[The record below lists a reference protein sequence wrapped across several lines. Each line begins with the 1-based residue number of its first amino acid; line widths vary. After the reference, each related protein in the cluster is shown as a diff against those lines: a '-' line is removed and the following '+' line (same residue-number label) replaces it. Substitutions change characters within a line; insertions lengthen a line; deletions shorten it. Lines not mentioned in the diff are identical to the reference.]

1 MGCDSSVLGRRKATT
16 LAAIAVFLAVAGCSA
31 FDKVGSGDHVYDE
44 VMGADLSARFPSP
57 TGRPSPYA
65 PPPPSQV
72 YRGQDASYEASNQ
85 AISNGQEIIATTN
98 GFDLNFQN
106 ADVNAVSKALLGD
119 LLNVTYS
126 VDPRVQ
132 GTISLSSARSVS
144 KSDIVPLLESA
155 LKIVSAHLVKEG
167 GIYKVV
173 PQGEAL
179 GNGVVERR
187 STPNSEPGYGITVM
201 PLRYVSAPVV
211 LKALDSFAIKPGM
224 ARVDPARNL
233 LLIQGASTE
242 RISAIEAALALDVDW
257 MKNQSVGI
265 FPVRNA
271 SPETIITELQNV
283 FDSGKEGAATN
294 LVRFQPVTRLNAVLA
309 IAQTSKKIDEV
320 GTWIRRLDRSDP
332 ENTTVRIYRLRFGNA
347 KVMAGILREVF
358 TGQASTSTSPLG
370 NTDLSQLTPGSTLQR
385 ATSTDSSL
393 SGSSSTSGS
402 MLQRP
407 STSSSSSS
415 SSMLDSG
422 DSMSSSKPTTDVA
435 TTPLGGSTG
444 PALLPNVRITA
455 DTANNSLL
463 IYANRD
469 QYKIVERAIFELDRA
484 PMQVSI
490 DVTVAEITLKD
501 ELQYGVQFFLKS
513 KYKGNQGSIGFG
525 TTDVLARTIPGGNLV
540 LGSGDDPRLVINALR
555 AYTDVNVLSS
565 PALVVL
571 DNQMA
576 MLQVGDEV
584 PIATRSATGIGPGVP
599 PPSTDFALLNT
610 IEMRSTGVILKV
622 TPRVNAN
629 GVVNLDV
636 IQEISNVV
644 KSDSETLTPTIS
656 QRKVQSSIAVASGQ
670 TVLLGG
676 LISNRSE
683 KNRQGLPILSDIKI
697 LGDLFSTNTG
707 SSDRTELIIFIRPQ
721 IIRDGID
728 AQAVAEEL
736 RSKLSI
742 IGRTGLT
749 RPWTPPPPG
758 SGPPVRTPPPPGA
771 SATPY
776 AAAPP
781 PVVVPPIRRR

>member
-1 MGCDSSVLGRRKATT
+1 LGRRNATT
-16 LAAIAVFLAVAGCSA
+16 LAVIAVVLAVAGCSA
-31 FDKVGSGDHVYDE
+31 LDKVGSGDHVYDE
-44 VMGADLSARFPSP
+44 VMGTDLSARFPAP
-57 TGRPSPYA
+57 TGRPNPGA
-65 PPPPSQV
+65 PPPPAQV
-72 YRGQDASYEASNQ
+72 YRGDEAGFEASNQ
-85 AISNGQEIIATTN
+85 AISNGQEVSATST

-119 LLNVTYS
+119 LLGISYS

-144 KSDIVPLLESA
+144 KADIVPLLESA

-173 PQGEAL
+173 PQGEAI

-187 STPNSEPGYGITVM
+187 STPNAEVGYGMTVM

-224 ARVDPARNL
+224 ARVEPSRNL

-242 RISAIEAALALDVDW
+242 RASAIEAALALDVDW

-271 SPETIITELQNV
+271 SPETIIAELQNV
-283 FDSGKEGAATN
+283 FDSGKEGTATN
-294 LVRFQPVTRLNAVLA
+294 LVRFQPVTRLNAVFA
-309 IAQTSKKIDEV
+309 IAQTPKKIDEIA
-320 GTWIRRLDRSDP
+320 TWIRRLDRTDP

-358 TGQASTSTSPLG
+358 TGQGSTSTSPLG

-385 ATSTDSSL
+385 ATSTDPF
-393 SGSSSTSGS
+393 SSSSSSSSSGS

-407 STSSSSSS
+407 PTSSSGTGTGTSTSLDPNDPSSAAKTS
-415 SSMLDSG
+415 
-422 DSMSSSKPTTDVA
+422 TDVA
-435 TTPLGGSTG
+435 SSALGGSGG

-484 PMQVSI
+484 PMQVAI

-513 KYKGNQGSIGFG
+513 KYQGNKGSIGFG
-525 TTDVLARTIPGGNLV
+525 TTDILARTIPGGNLV

-555 AYTDVNVLSS
+555 VYTDVNVLSS

-571 DNQMA
+571 DNQTA
-576 MLQVGDEV
+576 QLQVGDEV
-584 PIATRSATGIGPGVP
+584 PIATRSAVDVTVP
-599 PPSTDFALLNT
+599 TAPIVNN
-610 IEMRSTGVILKV
+610 IEMRNTGVILKV

-644 KSDSETLTPTIS
+644 KNGEGTSLNPTIS

-683 KNRQGLPILSDIKI
+683 KSRTGLPILSEIKI
-697 LGDLFSTNTG
+697 LGELFSTNTG
-707 SSDRTELIIFIRPQ
+707 SADRTELIIFIRPQ
-721 IIRDGID
+721 IIRDGVD
-728 AQAVAEEL
+728 AQLVAEEL

-742 IGRTGLT
+742 IGRTGLS
-749 RPWTPPPPG
+749 RPTAPAPEPRPPAAMTPMAG
-758 SGPPVRTPPPPGA
+758 
-771 SATPY
+771 
-776 AAAPP
+776 APP
-781 PVVVPPIRRR
+781 PIMVPPIYRR